1 MILKEL
7 FEKGV
12 DFQTFINLDGD
23 INRDLILNT
32 YNNII
37 IDGTLINSIKLI
49 KKRINVLSFAEI
61 WCPDCKINVP
71 CLFKLTEINSNIQMR
86 IVPREGNE
94 EVMEKY
100 KYEGKIRIPTFVV
113 LDEEFNELGAFIET
127 PKTLKRVINT
137 GNELQVIIAKRKYNK
152 GGYSIDTIEEVL
164 SIIV

>member
-12 DFQTFINLDGD
+12 DFQTFINFDGD
-23 INRDLILNT
+23 INRDLILNI
-32 YNNII
+32 YNNIC
-37 IDGTLINSIKLI
+37 IDETVINSIKLI
-49 KKRINVLSFAEI
+49 NKRINVLSFAEI

-71 CLFKLTEINSNIQMR
+71 CLYKLTKLNSNIHMR

-100 KYEGKIRIPTFVV
+100 KFEGKIRIPTFVV

-152 GGYSIDTIEEVL
+152 GGYAIDTIEELL
-164 SIIV
+164 SIIG